1 MATPKLLSRLE
12 IVEAK
17 VSALEELPAR
27 IDALGVQIRE
37 QGQAL
42 DRAVS
47 ALRSEI
53 AACRGELRSE
63 IAACRDELRSEIAGC
78 RDELRSEIAAYRDEL
93 RAEVAATHVLMRTL
107 NDETRTH
114 MLVLHEA
121 VLERIKW
128 LGEVRPAAAPSG
140 TDTGDAGP
148 RGVKRKPTR
157 RRRH

>member
-53 AACRGELRSE
+53 AACR
-63 IAACRDELRSEIAGC
+63 DELRSEIADC

-148 RGVKRKPTR
+148 RGAKRKPTR